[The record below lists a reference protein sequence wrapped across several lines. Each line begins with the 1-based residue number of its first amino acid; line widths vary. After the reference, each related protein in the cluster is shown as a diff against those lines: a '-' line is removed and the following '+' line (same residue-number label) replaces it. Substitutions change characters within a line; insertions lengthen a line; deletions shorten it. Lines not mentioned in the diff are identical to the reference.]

1 MSGGDDL
8 REDGEEREEE
18 YVREVRGKAQRLLRA
33 REREGGFW
41 RHVAH
46 VGSLGFVFALPLVG
60 GAALG
65 HVVAQRTGR
74 PILALVVLLLGLLAG
89 AFASWR
95 LIRQSL
101 REDGE

>member
-1 MSGGDDL
+1 VSADD
-8 REDGEEREEE
+8 DPREEE
-18 YVREVRGKAQRLLRA
+18 YVREVRGKAQRLARA
-33 REREGGFW
+33 RQREGGFW

-46 VGSLGFVFALPLVG
+46 VGSLGFVFALPLVA

-65 HVVAQRTGR
+65 HAVAERTGR
-74 PILALVVLLLGLLAG
+74 PALALALLLLGLLAG
-89 AFASWR
+89 AFGSWR